1 MNVIDHNNIS
11 NIMNTNT
18 DNQATTMGQQ
28 QLPEGE
34 DIILPGTDEVGKE
47 QWAAAAAAG
56 AAVVVTTKLL
66 A

>member
-1 MNVIDHNNIS
+1 
-11 NIMNTNT
+11 MNTNT